1 MLKQITNCRILTPAG
16 WLEGGS
22 ILVEDNKIKEVL
34 TSATPVAGAEVV
46 DAKNCIAAPGGIEM
60 HVHGGGGRDFM
71 EGTEEA
77 FRVAVNAHLQNGTTA
92 IFPTLSSST
101 VPMIE
106 AACETCDK
114 MMAEPDSPVLG
125 LHLEGP
131 YFNPKQAGAQIPE
144 WIKAPVKDEYAP
156 LLDKYKCLKRWDEAP
171 ELPGSNKFDV
181 PLLIEEFGRAGLNF
195 DVAGRNFIDV
205 QNIFHKMEQRTL
217 IAAYKFYC
225 GKNLEEAHSAL
236 ADTRATY
243 EDVHRANEAGMTH
256 ATHFYNAMPVVY
268 KNREFKVA
276 GTVESIFAEQNMTVE
291 MIADGIHVP
300 PIMLRMIYQIKGV
313 EKTALVTDSL
323 ACSCTHGDAAFD
335 PRVILEDGVCKLA
348 DRSALA
354 GSIATMDRLIRTCV
368 QQAGIPLEDA
378 FRMSSET
385 PARIM
390 GVLDRKGTLEA
401 GKDADIVLY
410 TPEALEL
417 KYVMQMGRE
426 VRNEL

>member
-1 MLKQITNCRILTPAG
+1 MLKQFTNGRILTPDG

-22 ILVEDNKIKEVL
+22 VIVEGNKIKAVTNCDLHIEN
-34 TSATPVAGAEVV
+34 AEII
-46 DAKNCIAAPGGIEM
+46 DAKGCAIVPGGIEM

-71 EGTEEA
+71 EGCEEA
-77 FRVAVNAHLQNGTTA
+77 FRVAVKAHMKHGTTA

-114 MMAEPDSPVLG
+114 LMAEKDSPILG

-131 YFNPKQAGAQIPE
+131 YFNPAQAGAQIPE
-144 WIKAPVKDEYAP
+144 WIKPPVAAEYEP

-171 ELPGSNKFDV
+171 ELPGS
-181 PLLIEEFGRAGLNF
+181 IE
-195 DVAGRNFIDV
+195 FIKACRRHGV
-205 QNIFHKMEQRTL
+205 L
-217 IAAYKFYC
+217 PAIA
-225 GKNLEEAHSAL
+225 H
-236 ADTRATY
+236 TRATY
-243 EDVHRANEAGMTH
+243 DDVAAAHKAGMTH

-268 KNREFKVA
+268 KNREFKVP
-276 GTVESIFAEQNMTVE
+276 GTVESIFAEEDMTVE

-300 PIMLRMIYQIKGV
+300 PVMLRMIYQIKGV
-313 EKTALVTDSL
+313 EKTALITDSL
-323 ACSCTHGDAAFD
+323 ACAATEGDAAFD

-368 QQAGIPLEDA
+368 QQAGIPLADA
-378 FRMSSET
+378 CRMASET

-401 GKDADIVLY
+401 GKDADLIMFDADLNL
-410 TPEALEL
+410 T
-417 KYVMQMGRE
+417 YVMQMGNE
-426 VRNEL
+426 VTNDL